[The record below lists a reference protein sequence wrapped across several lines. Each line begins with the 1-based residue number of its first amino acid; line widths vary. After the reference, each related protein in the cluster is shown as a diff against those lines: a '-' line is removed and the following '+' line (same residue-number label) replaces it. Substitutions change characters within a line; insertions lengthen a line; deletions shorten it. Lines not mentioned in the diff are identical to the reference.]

1 MKNMR
6 FLLPLIGMTCFI
18 ILTAAPTGAQMG
30 IFKASIDFAD
40 LAQLSRAGLELLK
53 VNEYEV
59 FLARVELGR
68 AGNAEKSA
76 EKDLEKAEQTLKAK
90 ELDVKAAKAEETAAK
105 ENQDAGRM
113 AKAATVL
120 KTAQENLKAT
130 KLLVKWKNREVTARK
145 AGVKKAKLAVQVS
158 EAKRD
163 LARVSRL
170 ISENV
175 PAAKKYTIAEYQKK
189 LKEKQ
194 TDYDRATTAEERE
207 LLAAKKSKVE
217 YDQIAKR

>member
-6 FLLPLIGMTCFI
+6 FLATLIGIACFI
-18 ILTAAPTGAQMG
+18 ILAAAPSGAQKG
-30 IFKASIDFAD
+30 LFKASIEFSD
-40 LAQLSRAGLELLK
+40 LAQLSHEGLEILK

-59 FLARVELGR
+59 FLAQVGLGR
-68 AGNAEKSA
+68 ANNAESKA
-76 EKDLEKAEQTLKAK
+76 EEDLEKAEQILKAK
-90 ELDVKAAKAEETAAK
+90 ELDLKAAKAEEKAAK

-120 KTAQENLKAT
+120 ITAQEDLKAT
-130 KLLVKWKNREVTARK
+130 NLLVEWKSKEVKARK

-158 EAKRD
+158 EAQRD

-170 ISENV
+170 LAENV
-175 PAAKKYTIAEYQKK
+175 PAAQKYAIADFQKK

-194 TDYDRATTAEERE
+194 ADYDKARNAEVRE
-207 LLAAKKSKVE
+207 ISEAAKSKAE
-217 YDQIAKR
+217 YERIANR